1 MSKRVRSRRWKKA
14 VSVPISSIIIG
25 STILT
30 AIFGAVLLST
40 QLIESQ
46 AERVEFEQAKSAF
59 LLFAT
64 SFEDVSLKPQSA
76 SHTVIHTRAG
86 GLNLVRDI
94 GDIEIKI
101 INGSAETVIYSQSVN
116 HLRFLGGRLVT
127 VPGLTYLKGTGS
139 PIVQGFSEPL
149 GHVYVNQSGGAWTV
163 LDYSRARVVRHGSF
177 YLYTQQGVN
186 EKVNLLE
193 VTFVMLL
200 PGDTFGSGTI
210 RMRAE
215 NINVTTTAFRF
226 NGNEVTIEVSSL
238 GVTESIVLTGE
249 ADDVATVVNL
259 VVAFVRVS
267 TL

>member
-101 INGSAETVIYSQSVN
+101 INGSTETVIYSQSVN

-127 VPGLTYLKGTGS
+127 VQGTGS

-226 NGNEVTIEVSSL
+226 NGSEVTIEVSSL
-238 GVTESIVLTGE
+238 GITESIVLSGE